1 MHNSFQDALS
11 PLARSSPR
19 VVREHEILR
28 VSGWIPGDDKAKA
41 ADAAIEEILK
51 WAQRRSGGQLP
62 PDAWAKQSFDHNL
75 GGRNSDGIRLQSGN
89 SDIWAIRADDP
100 DKNVAE
106 RVWTTEVVIGQLPDQ
121 PPKFSARLLVSTPEV
136 ELLAIEPHTPGFV
149 QQVAETCGLVSG
161 RRRLSHEPMLIESEA
176 DAEDLIEFLV
186 DPDRQLPVFV
196 VTLEDE
202 SAQDHPTLNAAA
214 LSRAM
219 LGLAHVALVYPQPT
233 WKLTNYFGK
242 FKSVFGGA
250 ARIYLPG
257 FSEDADPYHHRLVL
271 ADQIATAEGA
281 ERCTRWIRQLAANES
296 VRRSRL
302 GREVLPFAAIRN
314 ASLQLR
320 QETLKTED
328 ASAVDQLAA
337 ANARIEALEK
347 QIKQQAD
354 ENQYYLDEYERE
366 RTRAETAEARAN
378 SSAHL
383 VQDLTRRLKDAG
395 SDPDADIE
403 LPTRW
408 SEFVDWCNR
417 FLSGRLV
424 LTPRA
429 QSGVRKPDYQD
440 VETAAHALLWLAN
453 DCLNQRMN
461 GGDGSLN
468 NLTIFEG
475 VMNASCGADT
485 YDFDWNGRRF
495 SADWHVKSGG
505 NTRDPVRCLRIY
517 YCFDPQTQ
525 QIIVSEMPAH
535 RRTGAT

>member
-1 MHNSFQDALS
+1 MGNCRPKLGTGN
-11 PLARSSPR
+11 PC
-19 VVREHEILR
+19 
-28 VSGWIPGDDKAKA
+28 
-41 ADAAIEEILK
+41 
-51 WAQRRSGGQLP
+51 
-62 PDAWAKQSFDHNL
+62 DHNL

-100 DKNVAE
+100 DKTVAE
-106 RVWTTEVVIGQLPDQ
+106 RVWTTEVVIGQLEAQ
-121 PPKFSARLLVSTPEV
+121 PPKFSARLLVSTPEA
-136 ELLAIEPHTPGFV
+136 ELAIEPHTPGFV
-149 QQVAETCGLVSG
+149 QQVVETCGLVSG
-161 RRRLSHEPMLIESEA
+161 LRRLSPEPMLIESET

-186 DPDRQLPVFV
+186 DPDRQLPVFII
-196 VTLEDE
+196 TLKDE

-233 WKLTNYFGK
+233 WKLTSHFGK

-257 FSEDADPYHHRLVL
+257 FSDDADPYHHRLVL

-281 ERCTRWIRQLAANES
+281 ARCTRWIRQVVADES

-314 ASLQLR
+314 ASLKLR

-328 ASAVDQLAA
+328 ASTVEQLAA

-347 QIKQQAD
+347 RVEEQAD
-354 ENQYYLDEYERE
+354 ENQYYLDEFERE
-366 RTRAETAEARAN
+366 RTRAESAEAQAQ
-378 SSAHL
+378 SSAYL
-383 VQDLTRRLKDAG
+383 VQDLTRLLKIAG
-395 SDPDADIE
+395 SDPDEAIE

-408 SEFVDWCNR
+408 SDLVDWCNR
-417 FLSGRLV
+417 HLSGRLV

-429 QSGVRKPDYQD
+429 QSGVRK
-440 VETAAHALLWLAN
+440 AAYRYVDSAARALLWLAN
-453 DCLNQRMN
+453 DCRDQRMN
-461 GGDGSLN
+461 GGDGSIN
-468 NLTIFEG
+468 NLTIFDG
-475 VMNASCGADT
+475 VMNASCGSDT

-495 SADWHVKSGG
+495 SADWHVKSSG
-505 NTRDPVRCLRIY
+505 NTRKPERSLRIY

-525 QIIVSEMPAH
+525 QIIVSDLPAH
-535 RRTGAT
+535 RRSGAT

>member
-1 MHNSFQDALS
+1 MNTDLRD
-11 PLARSSPR
+11 PLGRTSR

-28 VSGWIPGDDKAKA
+28 VSGWVPGDDKTKA
-41 ADAAIEEILK
+41 AATAIEEILK
-51 WAQRRSGGQLP
+51 WAQKRSGGQLP
-62 PDAWAKQSFDHNL
+62 PEAWDRQSFDHNL

-100 DKNVAE
+100 DKTVAE

-121 PPKFSARLLVSTPEV
+121 PPKFSARLLVSTPET
-136 ELLAIEPHTPGFV
+136 ELAIEPHTPGFV
-149 QQVAETCGLVSG
+149 QQVVETCGLVSG
-161 RRRLSHEPMLIESEA
+161 RRRLSHEPMLIEAEA

-186 DPDRQLPVFV
+186 DPDRQLPVFI
-196 VTLEDE
+196 VTLQDE

-219 LGLAHVALVYPQPT
+219 LGLAHVALAYPQPT
-233 WKLTNYFGK
+233 WNLTSHFGK
-242 FKSVFGGA
+242 FRSVFGGA

-257 FSEDADPYHHRLVL
+257 FSDDADPYHHRLVL

-281 ERCTRWIRQLAANES
+281 ARCTRWIRQLVADES

-328 ASAVDQLAA
+328 ASTADQLAA

-347 QIKQQAD
+347 RVEEQAEENEYFAD
-354 ENQYYLDEYERE
+354 EFKRE
-366 RTRAETAEARAN
+366 RVRAEAAEAQAQNTAYRI
-378 SSAHL
+378 
-383 VQDLTRRLKDAG
+383 QELTKRLKEAG
-395 SDPDADIE
+395 SDPDTDIE
-403 LPTRW
+403 LPERW
-408 SEFVDWCNR
+408 VEFVDWCSR
-417 FLSGRLV
+417 HLSGRLV

-440 VETAAHALLWLAN
+440 VTTAARALLWLAN
-453 DCLNQRMN
+453 DCRDQRMN
-461 GGDGSLN
+461 GGDGSIN
-468 NLTIFEG
+468 NLTIFDG
-475 VMNASCGADT
+475 VMNASCGSDT
-485 YDFDWNGRRF
+485 FDFDWNGRRF
-495 SADWHVKSGG
+495 SADWHVKNGG

-525 QIIVSEMPAH
+525 QIMVSDMPAH

>member
-1 MHNSFQDALS
+1 MTTSFQDALG
-11 PLARSSPR
+11 PIARRMER

-28 VSGWIPGDDKAKA
+28 VSGWLPGDDKTKA
-41 ADAAIEEILK
+41 ADTAIEEILR
-51 WAQRRSGGQLP
+51 WAQKRSGGRLP
-62 PDAWAKQSFDHNL
+62 PDAWARQSFDHNL

-100 DKNVAE
+100 DKHVAE

-121 PPKFSARLLVSTPEV
+121 PPKFSARLLVSTPEA
-136 ELLAIEPHTPGFV
+136 ELAIEPHTPGFV
-149 QQVAETCGLVSG
+149 QQVVETCGLVSG
-161 RRRLSHEPMLIESEA
+161 LRRLSPQPMIIESEA

-196 VTLEDE
+196 ITLEDE
-202 SAQDHPTLNAAA
+202 RAQGHPTLKAAA

-219 LGLAHVALVYPQPT
+219 IGLAHVALVYPQPT
-233 WKLTNYFGK
+233 WKLTSHFGK

-271 ADQIATAEGA
+271 ADQIATPEGA
-281 ERCTRWIRQLAANES
+281 ARCTRWIRQLVADES

-328 ASAVDQLAA
+328 ASTAEQLAA
-337 ANARIEALEK
+337 ANARIEALEA
-347 QIKQQAD
+347 QVEEQSEENEYFAD
-354 ENQYYLDEYERE
+354 EFKKERA
-366 RTRAETAEARAN
+366 RAEAAEAQAQN
-378 SSAHL
+378 TAYHI
-383 VQDLTRRLKDAG
+383 QELTKRLKEAG
-395 SDPDADIE
+395 SDPDTGIE
-403 LPTRW
+403 LPESW
-408 SEFVDWCNR
+408 VEFVDWCNR
-417 FLSGRLV
+417 HLSGRLV

-429 QSGVRKPDYQD
+429 QSGIRKPDYQD
-440 VETAAHALLWLAN
+440 VETAARALLWLAN
-453 DCLNQRMN
+453 DCRDQRMN
-461 GGDGSLN
+461 GGDGSIN
-468 NLTIFEG
+468 NLTIFDG
-475 VMNASCGADT
+475 VMNASCGSDT
-485 YDFDWNGRRF
+485 YDFDWSGRRF
-495 SADWHVKSGG
+495 SADWHVKNGG

-525 QIIVSEMPAH
+525 QIIVSDMPAH